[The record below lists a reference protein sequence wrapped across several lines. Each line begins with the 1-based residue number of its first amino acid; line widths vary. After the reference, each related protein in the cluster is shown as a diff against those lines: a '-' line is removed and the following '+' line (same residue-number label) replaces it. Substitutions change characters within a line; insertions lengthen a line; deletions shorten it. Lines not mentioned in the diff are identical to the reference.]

1 MPIRC
6 VKGGALLVLATLVAV
21 AAAAGEAISPNA
33 WNLDNAS
40 PGTPLS
46 TNPTNADLI
55 RLFNSS
61 TAEMYADLMLTS
73 VTAQRTFAHAI
84 PSIVDYSQTAHATT
98 AAGRAES
105 AGALASLY
113 PSYCAP
119 NKNWVMW
126 DTPFLVKETKKREDG
141 YLGYDQDIGGF
152 ATGISRMLGDT
163 SAIGLAVGY
172 DYRKM
177 NGRDGYVW
185 KERADAFHSALY
197 GGTAIGGFFLDA
209 YAGFSREWQ
218 RTSRIMDGG
227 GIIGYHYNRGKYNN
241 TVLSAGLRASYVWI
255 LPSGFRITPAIGLD
269 YSHVRMGSFNEW
281 DGGGTNPPASRSRLS
296 IDKTNYNNLALPITV
311 SVNRTFATDFLAFGG
326 HQALWTPEVRGGW
339 VPQFGPKKSSVNT
352 IHNRASNDFG
362 PPVAPFVS
370 NSTPLAG
377 SYGTVG
383 AGLKIKLRGK
393 YVFAVDYDY
402 SWANK
407 YQNHTLTGTY
417 GQCF

>member
-1 MPIRC
+1 MPTRC
-6 VKGGALLVLATLVAV
+6 VKVGALLLLAMLVAN
-21 AAAAGEAISPNA
+21 AAFAATTELVSPNA
-33 WNLDNAS
+33 WNLYTALGGSSIIDNTAR
-40 PGTPLS
+40 TY
-46 TNPTNADLI
+46 
-55 RLFNSS
+55 NSA

-73 VTAQRTFAHAI
+73 VTAQRTFTHAI
-84 PSIVDYSQTAHATT
+84 PTIVDYSQTAHAIT

-105 AGALASLY
+105 VNAQASLY

-141 YLGYDQDIGGF
+141 YLGYEQDISGF
-152 ATGISRMLGDT
+152 ATGISRMLGET

-177 NGRDGYVW
+177 NGRDGYMW
-185 KERADAFHSALY
+185 KERADAFHSAIY
-197 GGTAIGGFFLDA
+197 GGTAVGCFFLDA
-209 YAGFSREWQ
+209 YAGFSYEWQ
-218 RTSRIMDGG
+218 RTSRIVEGFTGDLD
-227 GIIGYHYNRGKYNN
+227 NRGKYNN
-241 TVLSAGLRASYVWI
+241 TILSAGLKASYVWI
-255 LPSGFRITPAIGLD
+255 LPIEFRITPAIGLD
-269 YSHVRMGSFNEW
+269 YSHVRMGAFNEW
-281 DGGGTNPPASRSRLS
+281 NGGATGGPPNSTLLS
-296 IDKTNYNNLALPITV
+296 VGKTNYNNLAMPITV

-326 HQALWTPEVRGGW
+326 YQALWTPEVRGGW
-339 VPQFGPKKSSVNT
+339 VPQFGPKKSSVNALPDWPGVGG
-352 IHNRASNDFG
+352 R
-362 PPVAPFVS
+362 PYAPFVS
-370 NSTPLAG
+370 KSTPLAD

-417 GQCF
+417 GVCF